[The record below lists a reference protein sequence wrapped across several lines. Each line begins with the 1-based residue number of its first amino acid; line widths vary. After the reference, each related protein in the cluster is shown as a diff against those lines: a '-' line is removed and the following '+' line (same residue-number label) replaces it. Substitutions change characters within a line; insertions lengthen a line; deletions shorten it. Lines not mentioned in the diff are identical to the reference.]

1 MTEASE
7 QLWIYPNGMGA
18 DGRPLFEP
26 QSTEDLARLATGNT
40 REARHAHAASLQELQ
55 WRHKT
60 RGEAHYGV
68 KQGIDPG
75 KLEQTGWG
83 AILPAT
89 KAGSPEAAA
98 QHEIL
103 EALRPLLD
111 WRREQATRN
120 HETYFQIF
128 QGPRGYFPGETKQK
142 YLARLGTGPGPA
154 DPDGGVPYYLLIIG
168 SPQVIPYH
176 VQYQLDVQY
185 AVGRI
190 HFDAVQ
196 DYASY
201 ARSVVAAE
209 RGGLRLARDV
219 AFLGVAN
226 PDDPA
231 TQLSRKLMVGPL
243 ADRIETG
250 RAGQGWK
257 VQRHFDGD
265 ATRQTLERL
274 LGGGGAAP
282 ALLYTGSH
290 GMGFPLDDP
299 RQRRHQGALLCQ
311 DWPGPRAWKQPI
323 REDFYFCADH
333 VRSDA
338 DLLGMIAFN
347 FACFGGGT
355 PEHDEF
361 SKQAFTER
369 KAIAPEAFVSGLHK
383 KLLGLPRGGALACVG
398 HVERAWG
405 SSFLWETGKRGA
417 PEPQLAVFE
426 STLGALLEGL
436 PVGAAMD
443 YFNQRYAEL
452 SSDLASYLETLEYT
466 DGPDP
471 YVLADAWTS
480 HNDARGYAITGDPA
494 VRLQVG
500 GADDTRARD
509 AIDVRSFG
517 PDPASPPAATASPPT
532 AAASPPAAAASP
544 PAVAT
549 LPAPLRR
556 DPPAL
561 PQYGLLGG
569 TSSPDDGTPGL
580 LARLGHK
587 VADVLG
593 NVLGDAAVL
602 EVRTFTS
609 QDLQAVAGAESLPAS
624 GARLRAYTRC
634 GLDGDTT
641 ACVPVTADG
650 ALDERL
656 WALHVGMVEQAQAHR
671 RELIGLVLSLFS
683 HDKA

>member
-1 MTEASE
+1 MTETSE
-7 QLWIYPNGMGA
+7 KLWIYPNGMGA

-26 QSTEDLARLATGNT
+26 QSAEDLARLASGQT
-40 REARHAHAASLQELQ
+40 RETNHTHAASLQELQ
-55 WRHKT
+55 LRH
-60 RGEAHYGV
+60 RSRAEAHYGV
-68 KQGIDPG
+68 KQGIRPEQ
-75 KLEQTGWG
+75 LEQTGWG
-83 AILPAT
+83 VILPAARADT
-89 KAGSPEAAA
+89 PEAAV
-98 QHEIL
+98 QREIL
-103 EALRPLLD
+103 EALQPLLD

-128 QGPRGYFPGETKQK
+128 QGTRGYRPGETKQN

-154 DPDGGVPYYLLIIG
+154 DPEKGVPYYLLIVA

-190 HFDAVQ
+190 HFEDVQ
-196 DYASY
+196 DYAGY

-209 RGGLRLARDV
+209 RGGLRLAREV

-243 ADRIETG
+243 ADLIE
-250 RAGQGWK
+250 RSKAGEGWK
-257 VQRHFDGD
+257 VQRYLDGD
-265 ATRQTLERL
+265 ATRQTLERIL
-274 LGGGGAAP
+274 GGGAAP

-290 GMGFPLDDP
+290 GMGFPLDDK
-299 RQRRHQGALLCQ
+299 RQRRQQGALLCQ
-311 DWPGPRAWKQPI
+311 DWPGPREWKQPI
-323 REDFYFCADH
+323 PEDFYFSADH
-333 VRSDA
+333 LRSDA
-338 DLLGMIAFN
+338 NLLGMIAFN

-355 PEHDEF
+355 PQHDEF
-361 SKQAFTER
+361 SKQAFAER
-369 KAIAPEAFVSGLHK
+369 TAIAPEAFISGLHK
-383 KLLGLPRGGALACVG
+383 KLLGLPGGGALACVG

-405 SSFLWETGKRGA
+405 SSFLWDTGKRRA

-426 STLGALLEGL
+426 SALTALLEGM

-452 SSDLASYLETLEYT
+452 SSDLTSYLEAQEFP

-500 GADDTRARD
+500 SAADTRARET
-509 AIDVRSFG
+509 IDVRSFG
-517 PDPASPPAATASPPT
+517 SSGTGEPAAVASQ
-532 AAASPPAAAASP
+532 AAV
-544 PAVAT
+544 VA
-549 LPAPLRR
+549 LPAPVRHEAV
-556 DPPAL
+556 DL
-561 PQYGLLGG
+561 PTYGLFGSKG
-569 TSSPDDGTPGL
+569 NQDDGQPGF
-580 LARLGHK
+580 LARLGQK

-602 EVRTFTS
+602 EVRTYTS

-634 GLDGDTT
+634 ALDGDTT
-641 ACVPVTADG
+641 GCVPVTADG
-650 ALDERL
+650 AIDDRL

-671 RELIGLVLSLFS
+671 RELLALVLSLLS
-683 HDKA
+683 HGKA

>member
-1 MTEASE
+1 MTQTRET
-7 QLWIYPNGMGA
+7 LWIYPNGIGA

-26 QSTEDLARLATGNT
+26 QSAEDLAKLATGQT
-40 REARHAHAASLQELQ
+40 REVTHAHAASLQELR
-55 WRHKT
+55 WRHRS
-60 RGEAHYGV
+60 RGEAHFGV
-68 KQGIDPG
+68 KAGIRPD
-75 KLEQTGWG
+75 KLDETGWG
-83 AILPAT
+83 VILPAT
-89 KAGSPEAAA
+89 KGGTPEAAV
-98 QHEIL
+98 QREIL
-103 EALRPLLD
+103 EALQPLLD

-120 HETYFQIF
+120 HSQYFQIF
-128 QGPRGYFPGETKQK
+128 QGSRGYIPGESKQK

-154 DPDGGVPYYLLIIG
+154 DPDKGVPYYLLIVG

-190 HFDAVQ
+190 HFDDVQ

-209 RGGLRLARDV
+209 RGGLQLAREV

-231 TQLSRKLMVGPL
+231 TQLSRKFMVGPL
-243 ADRIETG
+243 ADRIESKQG
-250 RAGQGWK
+250 GEGWK
-257 VQRHFDGD
+257 VQRYFDGD
-265 ATRQTLERL
+265 ATRQTLERI
-274 LGGGGAAP
+274 LGGAAAP

-323 REDFYFCADH
+323 GEDFYFSADH

-338 DLLGMIAFN
+338 NLLGMIAFN

-355 PEHDEF
+355 PQYDEF

-369 KAIAPEAFVSGLHK
+369 TAIAPEAFVSGLHK
-383 KLLGLPRGGALACVG
+383 KLLGLPRGGALACIG

-405 SSFLWETGKRGA
+405 SSFLWDTGKRGA

-426 STLGALLEGL
+426 STLTALLGGM

-452 SSDLASYLETLEYT
+452 SSDLTSHLEAMEFS

-500 GADDTRARD
+500 STGDTRPRE
-509 AIDVRSFG
+509 AIDLRSFAPG
-517 PDPASPPAATASPPT
+517 AGPAAV
-532 AAASPPAAAASP
+532 AAPAAVEKP
-544 PAVAT
+544 PT
-549 LPAPLRR
+549 LPAPVRR
-556 DPPAL
+556 EL
-561 PQYGLLGG
+561 PEYGLFGG
-569 TSSPDDGTPGL
+569 KSDADGASGL
-580 LARLGHK
+580 LARLGQR
-587 VADVLG
+587 VAEVLG
-593 NVLGDAAVL
+593 NVLGDAAAL
-602 EVRTFTS
+602 EVRTYTS
-609 QDLQAVAGAESLPAS
+609 EDLQAVAGAGSLPAS

-634 GLDGDTT
+634 ALDGDTT

-650 ALDERL
+650 AIDAPL

-671 RELIGLVLSLFS
+671 RELLGLVLSLIS
-683 HDKA
+683 HGKA